1 MRSILQG
8 YEVSFEVTLVW
19 VFEWVSE
26 GGKESATYKDAT
38 YRETRKAGDWGAGGA
53 NIDKV
58 GFFLWNP

>member
-38 YRETRKAGDWGAGGA
+38 YRETRRGGA
-53 NIDKV
+53 NIDKL
-58 GFFLWNP
+58 FFCEILNKIF